1 MSVVYQ
7 YSSLLTD
14 GAQDGTNN
22 LAPNTQFRAD
32 PTLSGGA
39 VNLIHGSC
47 YVPTD
52 DISEGPNVFALARFK
67 SNDRL
72 YDYEVGTSGVD
83 PSTGSLVWQTGVYK
97 ANLDG
102 TIGSLVGSATS
113 IATVAATDA
122 LIMGAGNFLQGS
134 NSNSGIRAIW
144 EFAGYTS
151 DPGGD
156 FYVCVTNAGA
166 DVTTAVTCRF
176 TFQYTTGD

>member
-32 PTLSGGA
+32 PRQSGGSI
-39 VNLIHGSC
+39 NLVYGNVF
-47 YVPTD
+47 VPTD
-52 DISEGPNVFALARFK
+52 TISAGPNIFALARFK
-67 SNDRL
+67 SNDLLFRF
-72 YDYEVGTSGVD
+72 YMGTAGVD
-83 PSTGSLVWQTGVYK
+83 PSSGTLAWNTGVYK

-113 IATVAATDA
+113 IANVAAADA
-122 LIMGAGNFLQGS
+122 LVLGAGDYL
-134 NSNSGIRAIW
+134 RAANNTNGLKTIW

-156 FYVCVTNAGA
+156 FYVCCTNAGA
-166 DVTTAVTCRF
+166 DVTTAVTARF
-176 TFQYTTGD
+176 IIEYTTGD